1 MKFTNVV
8 TINRPQADVFAYLAR
23 FENIPR
29 WNYAISETRQLTSGP
44 VGIGARYRQFR
55 TIPSPSEE
63 EFEVVEFEPHHRLAV
78 DGDLALF
85 HGRVSYALEGVG
97 GATTLT
103 NSMDLQ
109 ASGALNLV
117 AQLATRRVQSAVAEN
132 LNALKE
138 LLESDS
144 PGIIR
149 T

>member
-8 TINRPQADVFAYLAR
+8 TINRPRAEVFAYLAH

-29 WNYAISETRQLTSGP
+29 WNYAISETRQLTSGQ
-44 VGIGARYRQFR
+44 VGVGSRYRQLR
-55 TIPSPSEE
+55 TLPSRSEE
-63 EFEVVEFEPHHRLAV
+63 EFEVVEFEPDRRLSL

-85 HGRVSYALEGVG
+85 HGRVSYDLEAAGDT
-97 GATTLT
+97 TTLT

-132 LNALKE
+132 LGVLKE
-138 LLESDS
+138 LLERDR
-144 PGIIR
+144 PGR
-149 T
+149 